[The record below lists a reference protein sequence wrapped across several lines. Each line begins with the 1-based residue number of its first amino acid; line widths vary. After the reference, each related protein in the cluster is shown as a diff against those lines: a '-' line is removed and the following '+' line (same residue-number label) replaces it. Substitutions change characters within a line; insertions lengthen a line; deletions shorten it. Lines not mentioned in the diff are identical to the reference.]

1 MTLARRA
8 LERRGHTVTAV
19 FGLRPA
25 MTALSKQ
32 ECDVV
37 ALDYQLPDITGLQVL
52 ENIRLR
58 DPALPVVMVT
68 ASGSEQV
75 AVDALKKGASDYVVK
90 APGYERE
97 LARAL
102 ELSVQRARAEA
113 AEAALRAELERRAR
127 TDSLT
132 GLLNR
137 EEMERLLKQEIQRA
151 GGRHRVFTFVL
162 ADVDLFKSINDTH
175 GHAAGDAVLCHV
187 ARVLRK
193 SVRSSDFV
201 ARWGGDEFALFLP
214 GTGRSGANAFAKR
227 LSRLVSELAPACC
240 AEIVSP
246 VTLSVGV
253 VCVPE
258 AASDLAV
265 VLKWADTALYA
276 AKAAGRNN
284 AKVLVV
290 REAEEAGA
298 EQNPS
303 PRPDQARMERSGG
316 ED

>member
-1 MTLARRA
+1 
-8 LERRGHTVTAV
+8 
-19 FGLRPA
+19 
-25 MTALSKQ
+25 MTALAKQ

-37 ALDYQLPDITGLQVL
+37 ALDYQLPDTTGLEVL
-52 ENIRLR
+52 DKIRRR

-75 AVDALKKGASDYVVK
+75 AVDALKQGASDYVVK

-102 ELSVQRARAEA
+102 ELSVERARAEA

-137 EEMERLLKQEIQRA
+137 EEMERLLKREIQRA
-151 GGRHRVFTFVL
+151 DGRHRVFCFVL
-162 ADVDLFKSINDTH
+162 ADVDLFKSINDAH
-175 GHAAGDAVLCHV
+175 GHAVGDAVLCHI
-187 ARVLRK
+187 ARVLRR
-193 SVRSSDFV
+193 SIRSSDSV

-227 LSRLVSELAPACC
+227 LSGLVSELAPACC

-258 AASDLAV
+258 VASDLAV

-290 REAEEAGA
+290 REAAEAGA
-298 EQNPS
+298 EQNRS